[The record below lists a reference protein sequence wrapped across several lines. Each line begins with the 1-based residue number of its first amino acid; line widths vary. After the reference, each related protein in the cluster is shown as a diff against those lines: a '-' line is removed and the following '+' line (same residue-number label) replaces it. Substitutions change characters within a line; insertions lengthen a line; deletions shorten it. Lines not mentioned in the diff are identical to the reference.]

1 MFTIA
6 HRHRLLTT
14 LAAPIIGAVL
24 LGTPKAEAPTAPE
37 PHPVAAQHSPTG
49 KIIDRLP
56 DGAPATPRFTP
67 QFVRSDWAQAI
78 SPAGAMLLASDTA
91 MDVSTLATATV
102 SKPAPAVATASA
114 RPQKAR
120 MVVATLPPRRPSALV
135 VPQGAGEVA
144 TAREKRPSVT
154 SQMIALVGSLAARV
168 NPL

>member
-6 HRHRLLTT
+6 HKHRWLTA

-37 PHPVAAQHSPTG
+37 PHLVAAQHSPTG

-56 DGAPATPRFTP
+56 GGAATTPPFAP
-67 QFVRSDWAQAI
+67 QFVRSDWARAI

-91 MDVSTLATATV
+91 MDVSALATAAV
-102 SKPAPAVATASA
+102 SKPATATASA

-120 MVVATLPPRRPSALV
+120 MILATLPPKRPASLV
-135 VPQGAGEVA
+135 LPQDAAEVA
-144 TAREKRPSVT
+144 AAREKRPSVT

>member
-6 HRHRLLTT
+6 HKHRWLTA

-37 PHPVAAQHSPTG
+37 PHLVAAQHSPTG

-56 DGAPATPRFTP
+56 GGAPTTPPFAP
-67 QFVRSDWAQAI
+67 QFVRSDWARAI
-78 SPAGAMLLASDTA
+78 SPAGAMLLVSDTA
-91 MDVSTLATATV
+91 TDVSALATAAV
-102 SKPAPAVATASA
+102 SKPAPATATASA
-114 RPQKAR
+114 RPQQAR
-120 MVVATLPPRRPSALV
+120 MILATLPPKRPASLV
-135 VPQGAGEVA
+135 LPQGAAEVA

>member
-6 HRHRLLTT
+6 HKHRWLTA

-37 PHPVAAQHSPTG
+37 PHLVAAQHSPTG

-56 DGAPATPRFTP
+56 GGAATTPPFAP
-67 QFVRSDWAQAI
+67 QFVRSDWARAI
-78 SPAGAMLLASDTA
+78 SPAGAMLPASGTA
-91 MDVSTLATATV
+91 MDVSALATAAV
-102 SKPAPAVATASA
+102 SKPTPATATASA
-114 RPQKAR
+114 RPQKTR
-120 MVVATLPPRRPSALV
+120 MILATLPPKRPASLV
-135 VPQGAGEVA
+135 LPQGAAEVA
-144 TAREKRPSVT
+144 AAREKRPSVT